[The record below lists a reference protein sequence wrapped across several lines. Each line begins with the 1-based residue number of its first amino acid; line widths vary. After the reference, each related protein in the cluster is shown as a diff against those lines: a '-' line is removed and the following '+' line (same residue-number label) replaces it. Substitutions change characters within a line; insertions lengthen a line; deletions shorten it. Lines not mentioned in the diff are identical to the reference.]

1 MRQTVNIQILI
12 STSFMWIWVNILTYL
27 SFIICEMG
35 LCVIST
41 LSKLIILSTQKSA
54 GAHALNNHSLL
65 IFYRQCA
72 MPVLASSLNKIQN
85 FEFNLF
91 LSDCII
97 MRVYGCFDFSYVQI
111 YQGTICAVVS
121 TLWTVPREKAYIL
134 WKVQC
139 SAHMYRGS
147 STPQHFI
154 LCTFSCPIWTFQ
166 PLL

>member
-1 MRQTVNIQILI
+1 
-12 STSFMWIWVNILTYL
+12 MWVWVNILTYL

-121 TLWTVPREKAYIL
+121 TFMNCSQRESLHSLEGTMFGTHVPRQLYSSAFYSLYLQLPNLNFSTTIIIL
-134 WKVQC
+134 PV
-139 SAHMYRGS
+139 Y
-147 STPQHFI
+147 
-154 LCTFSCPIWTFQ
+154 
-166 PLL
+166 LLVSF